1 MILEIIKKSIMK
13 ITIWKI
19 FSTLFLLICI
29 SYTSGQKFVKNYD
42 IDSLSLIHKRI
53 SVKNDSINFLEIT
66 KDPES
71 GRKKDLIF
79 FLQGSDPSPLIS
91 EDDNGKFL
99 LLPFDIKQLSR
110 ENIFVVI
117 SKPKIPVY
125 QHFKDLDDHFK
136 IDDQKI
142 LMSYFKYN
150 TLQYLSDEVN
160 LLTKIYAKDKRIRN
174 IYVIGH
180 SQGGRVALHI
190 RHKKIRKIAVLSV
203 NLFGRY
209 EESINRMR
217 YEEISGQDSTLD
229 KKIEQEY
236 LSYHQLIRRTR
247 FGDTLDDLSL
257 RSYKTFTIPGSFTEL
272 EKIKIP
278 VLIAYGSNDIGVAFS
293 NDIIRFRLA
302 GKENFSFQVYPLMSH
317 NFERH
322 TQAKNENEN
331 HWQQVFEETVTWL
344 KK

>member
-1 MILEIIKKSIMK
+1 MKTNNYKFFILLWI
-13 ITIWKI
+13 
-19 FSTLFLLICI
+19 LFATSVNAQQLVEK
-29 SYTSGQKFVKNYD
+29 YT
-42 IDSLSLIHKRI
+42 IDSLNFLHKSI
-53 SVKNDSINFLEIT
+53 PFKNDSVNFLEIT

-71 GRKKDLIF
+71 DRKKDLIF

-99 LLPFDIKQLSR
+99 LLPFDIKELSR
-110 ENIFVVI
+110 ENIFIVI

-125 QHFKDLDDHFK
+125 LHFKDLDDHFK
-136 IDDQKI
+136 INDRKI
-142 LMSYFKYN
+142 LTSYFKDN

-180 SQGGRVALHI
+180 SQGGRVVLHI
-190 RHKKIRKIAVLSV
+190 HHKKIRKIAVLSV

-217 YEEISGQDSTLD
+217 YEEISRQDSTVQ

-247 FGDTLDDLSL
+247 FSDTLDDLSL
-257 RSYKTFTIPGSFTEL
+257 KSYKTFTVPGSFAEL

-278 VLIAYGSNDIGVAFS
+278 ILIAYGSNDIGVAFS
-293 NDIIRFRLA
+293 NDMIRLRLTD
-302 GKENFSFQVYPLMSH
+302 KKNFSFKVYPLLSH
-317 NFERH
+317 NFEKPSN
-322 TQAKNENEN
+322 AGNENEN
-331 HWQQVFEETVTWL
+331 HWQQVFEETVAWL

>member
-1 MILEIIKKSIMK
+1 MK
-13 ITIWKI
+13 ADICKFFI
-19 FSTLFLLICI
+19 FSCI
-29 SYTSGQKFVKNYD
+29 LSAVKIHAQQLVEKYA
-42 IDSLSLIHKRI
+42 IDSLTLFHKRI
-53 SVKNDSINFLEIT
+53 LVKNDSFNYLEIT
-66 KDPES
+66 KYPES
-71 GRKKDLIF
+71 RRKKDLIF

-99 LLPFDIKQLSR
+99 LLPFDIKELSR
-110 ENIFVVI
+110 DNIFILI

-125 QHFKDLDDHFK
+125 QHFKDLDNSFK

-142 LMSYFKYN
+142 LTSYFKYN

-180 SQGGRVALHI
+180 SQGGRVVLHVH
-190 RHKKIRKIAVLSV
+190 HKKIRKIAVLSV

-217 YEEISGQDSTLD
+217 YEEISRQDSTVQ

-236 LSYHQLIRRTR
+236 VSYNQLVRRSR
-247 FGDTLDDLSL
+247 FSDTLDDLSL
-257 RSYKTFTIPGSFTEL
+257 RSYKTFTIPGSFAASK
-272 EKIKIP
+272 KIKIP
-278 VLIAYGSNDIGVAFS
+278 ILIAYGSNDIGVAFS
-293 NDIIRFRLA
+293 NDMIRLKLA
-302 GKENFSFQVYPLMSH
+302 DKKNFSFKVYPLLNH
-317 NFERH
+317 NFEKPS
-322 TQAKNENEN
+322 TANNENEN
-331 HWQQVFEETVTWL
+331 HWQQVFEETVAWL

>member
-1 MILEIIKKSIMK
+1 MK
-13 ITIWKI
+13 ADICKFFI
-19 FSTLFLLICI
+19 FSCI
-29 SYTSGQKFVKNYD
+29 LSAVNIYAQQQVEKYT
-42 IDSLSLIHKRI
+42 IDSLTLLHKRI
-53 SVKNDSINFLEIT
+53 LIKNDFINFLEIT

-110 ENIFVVI
+110 ENIFVII

-125 QHFKDLDDHFK
+125 QHFKDLDDNFK
-136 IDDQKI
+136 VDDPKI
-142 LMSYFKYN
+142 LTSYFKYN
-150 TLQYLSDEVN
+150 TLEHLSDEVN

-174 IYVIGH
+174 IYVIGY

-190 RHKKIRKIAVLSV
+190 SHKKIRKIAVLSV

-217 YEEISGQDSTLD
+217 YEEISRQDSTLE

-236 LSYHQLIRRTR
+236 ISYNQLIRRSL
-247 FGDTLDDLSL
+247 FSNTLDDLSL
-257 RSYKTFTIPGSFTEL
+257 RSYKTFTIPGSFTAL
-272 EKIKIP
+272 EKIRIP
-278 VLIAYGSNDIGVAFS
+278 ILIAYGSNDIGVAFS
-293 NDIIRFRLA
+293 NDTIRFRLTD
-302 GKENFSFQVYPLMSH
+302 KKNINFKVYPLLSH
-317 NFERH
+317 NFEKLI
-322 TQAKNENEN
+322 TVNNENEN
-331 HWQQVFEETVTWL
+331 HWQQVFEETLTWL